1 MTTMTDSREVDFG
14 KKTALY
20 NVTHDAG
27 VSLTGAF
34 SDGEYRSYTVAPE
47 SEAEWA
53 AYGLRAFVKGLNL
66 GSSADFDA
74 KVESFAKGPFAVQP
88 RSSKGPAALPIETAL
103 VQVTGKTLEAVRA
116 FLAGKTRKEI
126 NALKADV
133 RIAPL
138 YAAAQAAELARK
150 QANKAAPDAP
160 QADLLDGLTSDN
172 SADTSADETPA
183 E

>member
-53 AYGLRAFVKGLNL
+53 AYGLRA
-66 GSSADFDA
+66 FDA